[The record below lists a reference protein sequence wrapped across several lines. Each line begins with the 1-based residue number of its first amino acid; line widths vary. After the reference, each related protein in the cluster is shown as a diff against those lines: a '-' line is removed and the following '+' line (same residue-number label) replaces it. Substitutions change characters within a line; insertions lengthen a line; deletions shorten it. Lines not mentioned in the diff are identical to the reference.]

1 MIKLQSLGQRNTS
14 HLKRLL
20 STMGDSN
27 KQNVSEEWLKNWSE
41 KYQSPKT
48 TAEDKTKLIDEL
60 KQEIFQSTAK
70 ESQKE
75 LAI

>member
-1 MIKLQSLGQRNTS
+1 
-14 HLKRLL
+14 
-20 STMGDSN
+20 MGDSN